1 MDDDVKEITVSDLS
15 KKINDND
22 DFILIDVRT
31 DDEYNFSNIKQAKH
45 IPLDQLPQKF
55 ATLNKNKE
63 YVLQCRSGG
72 RSYKA
77 AQIMK
82 KNGFNKVYNLIGG
95 LIDWSEKIDPSIEV
109 D

>member
-45 IPLDQLPQKF
+45 IPLDQLPLKF
-55 ATLNKNKE
+55 AELNKNKE